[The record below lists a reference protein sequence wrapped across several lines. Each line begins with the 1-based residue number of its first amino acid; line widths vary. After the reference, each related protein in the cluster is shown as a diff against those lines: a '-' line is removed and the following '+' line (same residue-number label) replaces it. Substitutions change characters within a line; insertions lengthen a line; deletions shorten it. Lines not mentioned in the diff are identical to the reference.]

1 MQAAGDLSAQCGY
14 VERKEAR
21 LVLGKRKKTTV
32 ALDIG
37 ASNIKLIE
45 IERRNNEIHLI
56 NFGIAPLDPET
67 IVDGEIMDR
76 QMIVETIQNLIESCD
91 ISRKRVIT
99 GIHGRGVIVKKIV
112 MERLDEEDASE
123 AIYWEAEQHVP
134 YDINDVS
141 LDFEILAVDMGP
153 KQMQVLLVAAKR
165 DLVLDLADIIREAG
179 LTPEAVDVNA
189 FAVQNVVE
197 SAHDP
202 RPEEVIALLDIGAE
216 ITNLNIV
223 RDGIPLY
230 TQDISMGLNNTV
242 RTIQK
247 RFHVSREDAC
257 AALESPDPQIDIKP
271 LLETFCKD
279 LGHNIEKSATY
290 LKTAGDAD
298 QIDRIFLSGGGARI
312 RILVEVMDE
321 MLSQSV
327 EVVDPLKRIQFDAAV
342 FGGADPHELGPQLA
356 VGIGLALRKV
366 A

>member
-1 MQAAGDLSAQCGY
+1 MAC
-14 VERKEAR
+14 KEAR
-21 LVLGKRKKTTV
+21 LVFRKGNKTTV

-37 ASNIKLIE
+37 ASNIKVIE
-45 IERRNNEIHLI
+45 VERRGEAYHLV
-56 NFGIAPLDPET
+56 NFGVAPLDPET

-76 QMIVETIQNLIESCD
+76 QMVVETIQNLVESRG
-91 ISRKRVIT
+91 IHRKRVIT

-112 MERLDEEDASE
+112 MERLDEQDASE

-165 DLVLDLADIIREAG
+165 DLVLNLADIIREAG

-197 SAHDP
+197 TAHDTH
-202 RPEEVIALLDIGAE
+202 PEEVVALLDIGAE

-230 TQDISMGLNNTV
+230 TQDVSMGVNNVV
-242 RTIQK
+242 RAVQK
-247 RFHVSREDAC
+247 RFQVSREEAA
-257 AALESPDPQIDIKP
+257 AALEASEPKLDVRP
-271 LLETFCKD
+271 LIETFCKD
-279 LGHNIEKSATY
+279 LGHNLEKSTTY
-290 LKTAGDAD
+290 LKTSGDAESL
-298 QIDRIFLSGGGARI
+298 DRIFLSGGGARI
-312 RILVEVMDE
+312 RALIEIMDSHQAIPVEVIN
-321 MLSQSV
+321 
-327 EVVDPLKRIQFDAAV
+327 PLRRIQFDPEV
-342 FGGADPHELGPQLA
+342 FAGADPEDIAPQLA
-356 VGIGLALRKV
+356 VGVGLALRKV